1 MESAMKLAVTIVK
14 EAAAQAP
21 LVLRGD
27 YTDSVRKAAQIG
39 YDAVELHVAD
49 PAEVDVG
56 EVRAALEATRLGMS
70 SIGTGLALVRDG
82 LSLTSRD
89 EEVRRRSML
98 RLQNF
103 IHLGAEFGSVVIV
116 GLMKGLMKDSKDREE
131 YERHL
136 TEALDACLPV
146 ARGYGVTLVLEAMNR
161 YESDT
166 LNTIE
171 ECVRTI
177 EQFDSVNL
185 KLHIDT
191 YHMNIEEDQIGRNI
205 LAAGKQ
211 IGHVHIADSNRGY
224 PGTGHYNFA
233 ETIAALQAVGYQ
245 GALAVECL
253 ARPTPEVAAQ
263 GAYDAM
269 RAVLQENP
277 TS

>member
-1 MESAMKLAVTIVK
+1 MKLAVTIVK

-27 YTDSVRKAAQIG
+27 YSDSIRKAAQIG

-56 EVRAALEATRLGMS
+56 EVRAACNAAGVGIS
-70 SIGTGLALVRDG
+70 SIGTGLGFVRDG

-89 EEVRRRSML
+89 EDVRKRAID

-103 IHLGAEFGSVVIV
+103 LHLGAEFGCVVIL
-116 GLMKGLMKDSKDREE
+116 GLMKGQVKDAKDTIE
-131 YERHL
+131 YERNL
-136 TEALDACLPV
+136 TTALNSGVSV
-146 ARGYGVTLVLEAMNR
+146 AKASGVTLVLEAMNR

-166 LNTIE
+166 LNTLE

-177 EQFDSVNL
+177 EQLGTENL

-191 YHMNIEEDQIGRNI
+191 YHMNIEEDRIGRNI
-205 LAAGKQ
+205 VAAGKH

-224 PGTGHYNFA
+224 PGAGHYDFR
-233 ETIAALQAVGYQ
+233 ETIAALESVGYG

-253 ARPTPEVAAQ
+253 AKPTPEVAAQ
-263 GAYDAM
+263 RAYEAM
-269 RAVLQENP
+269 RVILQRRP
-277 TS
+277 TA

>member
-1 MESAMKLAVTIVK
+1 MKLAVTIVK

-27 YTDSVRKAAQIG
+27 YTDSIRRAAQIG

-49 PAEVDVG
+49 PTEVDVG
-56 EVRAALEATRLGMS
+56 EVRAACEATGVGMA
-70 SIGTGLALVRDG
+70 SIGTGLALLRDG

-89 EEVRRRSML
+89 QDVRRRSIT

-103 IHLGAEFGSVVIV
+103 VRLGAEFGSVVIV
-116 GLMKGLMKDSKDREE
+116 GLMKGLVKDSCSRAE

-136 TEALDACLPV
+136 TEALEDCLPV
-146 ARGYGVTLVLEAMNR
+146 ARASGVTLVLEAMNR
-161 YESDT
+161 YESDI

-171 ECVRTI
+171 ECVRAI
-177 EQFDSVNL
+177 ERFGSEHL

-191 YHMNIEEDQIGRNI
+191 YHMNIEEDRIGRNI
-205 LAAGKQ
+205 IAAGRH
-211 IGHVHIADSNRGY
+211 IGHVHIADSQRGY
-224 PGTGHYNFA
+224 PGTGHYDFA
-233 ETIAALQAVGYQ
+233 ETIAALQAVEYQ

-263 GAYDAM
+263 GAYEAM
-269 RAVLQENP
+269 RAILQGNP
-277 TS
+277 TP

>member
-1 MESAMKLAVTIVK
+1 MKLAVTMVK

-27 YTDSVRKAAQIG
+27 YTASIRKAAQIG

-49 PAEVDVG
+49 PAEVDVS
-56 EVRAALEATRLGMS
+56 EVRAACDATGVGMS
-70 SIGTGLALVRDG
+70 SIGTGLAWVRDG

-89 EEVRRRSML
+89 EEVRARAIARL
-98 RLQNF
+98 RNF

-116 GLMKGLMKDSKDREE
+116 GLIKGLVKESENRNE
-131 YERHL
+131 YDLHL
-136 TEALDACLPV
+136 TEALEACLAV
-146 ARGYGVTLVLEAMNR
+146 ARESGVTLVLEAMNR
-161 YESDT
+161 YESDV

-177 EQFDSVNL
+177 EQFDSAHL

-191 YHMNIEEDQIGRNI
+191 YHMNIEEDRIGRNI
-205 LAAGKQ
+205 MAAGKHV
-211 IGHVHIADSNRGY
+211 GHVHVADSHRGY

-233 ETIAALQAVGYQ
+233 QTIAALRAVGYH

-253 ARPTPEVAAQ
+253 AKPTPEVAAQ

-269 RAVLQENP
+269 RAVLEGNP
-277 TS
+277 TA